1 MRHAAL
7 LAALL
12 GATVL
17 PATAEV
23 TTFDA
28 TSNIVTIP
36 SVSYAGQTLR
46 VTLKHQGN
54 YFFTLDSYA
63 PVTVAGAAVASYDHS
78 TDTLNI
84 PAVKVGS
91 DTYVDIVLKHDG
103 LGGFTV
109 TAATPV
115 PVETIQ
121 QIEVLMHNRDALYG
135 IAVPTGA
142 AATQFLDRCWRHNG
156 VDSDAIGA
164 GHPTGDYDDIGRS
177 TEKITVTATRHR
189 VNANGST
196 RREIDIEYDQRHAD
210 GSVTPGV
217 KNTLITGS
225 SAGSD
230 RCPSDQNDATLRIY
244 GNQRLAGVFTGWR
257 TARASGYSIQTGFV
271 LTPPTAWRRDMQ
283 FQVVDT
289 ACNAKYAIVSGPAIG
304 SRKLLCPSL
313 LRAAAELAGKRGNYL
328 NLAIDHPFLQC
339 RSASGGVAQADVAN
353 CAVDGASGYD
363 HGLSTVS
370 PNATADAN
378 FAALGWVEQGV
389 YSFQLYDD
397 DGWKTV
403 NGQAGRTPI
412 ATYYTLLPYI
422 DSVSFLKAAAIPAL
436 SPTTLSGPQLAANV
450 NSATPSPVDL
460 SWGKSFLGSPEWTEY
475 VLRGGWNVHQG
486 PKSGNVGGA
495 AWPAYRSIIHLTM
508 DDGGGRQ
515 VNWPVAPQPAQQAN
529 KTYTDFTLRYLNR
542 RTRSEALSALVM
554 Q

>member
-63 PVTVAGAAVASYDHS
+63 PATVAGAAVASYDHS

-115 PVETIQ
+115 PAETIQ

-135 IAVPTGA
+135 IAVPTGT
-142 AATQFLDRCWRHNG
+142 AATRFLDRCWRHNG
-156 VDSDAIGA
+156 VDSDAIAA
-164 GHPTGDYDDIGRS
+164 GHPPGHDDDIGRS

-189 VNANGST
+189 VNPNGSA
-196 RREIDIEYDQRHAD
+196 RREIDIEYDLRHAD

-271 LTPPTAWRRDMQ
+271 LTPATAWRRDMQ

-313 LRAAAELAGKRGNYL
+313 LREAAELAGKRGNYL

-339 RSASGGVAQADVAN
+339 RSASGGIAQADVAN
-353 CAVDGASGYD
+353 CTADGASGYD
-363 HGLSTVS
+363 HGLSTAS

-378 FAALGWVEQGV
+378 FAALGWAEQGV

-403 NGQAGRTPI
+403 NGHAGRTPI
-412 ATYYTLLPYI
+412 ATYYTLLPYV
-422 DSVSFLKAAAIPAL
+422 DSMSFVTAAAVIPEL
-436 SPTTLSGPQLAANV
+436 RPTTLTGPQLAANI
-450 NSATPSPVDL
+450 NSATPSPVDF
-460 SWGKSFLGSPEWTEY
+460 SWSTFGTPPPGQNYRL
-475 VLRGGWNVHQG
+475 LHGWNVHQG
-486 PKSGNVGGA
+486 PKTGNPAGA
-495 AWPAYRSIIHLTM
+495 AWPAYRSITRFVM
-508 DDGGGRQ
+508 SDGSVRKID
-515 VNWPVAPQPAQQAN
+515 WPIAPRPAQQAS
-529 KTYTDFTLRYLNR
+529 KSYSDFTLQYLNR
-542 RTRSEALSALVM
+542 RSGSEVLSVDVL